1 MLQGWPHPST
11 WATLVPM
18 EAQMGDTAVNP
29 AIGDAG
35 TEPEFRPTVRER
47 LGIVGFIVVAVT
59 ATIAWVSLLAWGI
72 LQLIQAL

>member
-1 MLQGWPHPST
+1 
-11 WATLVPM
+11 M

-47 LGIVGFIVVAVT
+47 LGIVVFITVAVVA
-59 ATIAWVSLLAWGI
+59 TITWISLLAWGL
-72 LQLIQAL
+72 LQLVQAL